1 MRSVL
6 IAVFILLVAP
16 ISGLVTAE
24 NENLQ
29 DSSEDEQSLIIPTY
43 SIAVQLAF
51 ERVSNLEQYTK
62 EDLENTK
69 QWLVVSAN
77 NIDEQMKMKP
87 EAVSIERASQLQG
100 AYIWNFDSAL
110 EIVEEFEKL
119 VRNGDIESF
128 SPLIKK
134 QQVTRSIPSDE
145 VFEDQWHLQNT
156 GQTSGTFGEDAN
168 VTSVWNSYTGS
179 GIIISVV
186 DDGLDKDHPDISP
199 NYSPNHSYDWCNNDA
214 DPTPTS
220 NNGHGLSLI
229 HI

>member
-6 IAVFILLVAP
+6 IAVFILLSAP
-16 ISGLVTAE
+16 VSGLVTAE
-24 NENLQ
+24 NQTLKE
-29 DSSEDEQSLIIPTY
+29 SSESEQNLIIPTY

-51 ERVSNLEQYTK
+51 ERVADLEQYSAEEL
-62 EDLENTK
+62 EDTK
-69 QWLVVSAN
+69 QWLVVSTN
-77 NIDEQMKMKP
+77 NINEQIKMIP
-87 EAVSIERASQLQG
+87 ETVSIEDTPQLQG
-100 AYIWNFDSAL
+100 AYIWNFDSTS
-110 EIVEEFEKL
+110 EIVEKFDKL
-119 VRNGDIESF
+119 IENGEIESF

-134 QQVTRSIPSDE
+134 QQVTRSIPNDE
-145 VFEDQWHLQNT
+145 VFDDQWHLQNT

-168 VTSVWNSYTGS
+168 VTSVWNSYTGN

-220 NNGHGLSLI
+220 NNGH
-229 HI
+229 